1 MRGWNR
7 GILLLLGATYVDAW
21 QFLKRLKDMVLMR
34 CALHFSLFENAKVL
48 FRKEVKLL

>member
-7 GILLLLGATYVDAW
+7 GILLLGATYVDAW
-21 QFLKRLKDMVLMR
+21 QSLKRLKDMVLMR
-34 CALHFSLFENAKVL
+34 CALHFSLFESAKVL